1 MIGMETNLWD
11 TPIARTIG
19 QLQDQEL
26 DNWIDGFSPSGQ
38 LALIRDNDAQVTLV
52 AATLGTDLGITLGP
66 IDTTTVAFPRKDGI
80 LDVPIPA

>member
-19 QLQDQEL
+19 QLQDQER
-26 DNWIDGFSPSGQ
+26 DIWIDGFSPSGQ

-66 IDTTTVAFPRKDGI
+66 ITHTTGAFPRMDGI